1 MYYINKAISY
11 RVDFINSVSKNWHC
25 ISKVSLDYVN
35 KECMF
40 EISSYDNEE
49 DFKNNNN
56 SFVTFLTLN
65 AIPNFSVDPILF
77 IWRCLI
83 SSETSPF
90 YKADLQKDYS
100 IEQFKNK
107 EEITNESI
115 PE

>member
-49 DFKNNNN
+49 DFRNKNLSYISQCITKFHNALQINGFT
-56 SFVTFLTLN
+56 SFR
-65 AIPNFSVDPILF
+65 P
-77 IWRCLI
+77 LI
-83 SSETSPF
+83 IIQNIS
-90 YKADLQKDYS
+90 L
-100 IEQFKNK
+100 
-107 EEITNESI
+107 
-115 PE
+115 